1 MADFDPYAD
10 APAPEPVMATKD
22 EPAEA
27 PQPKKGNKLTRNT
40 HHWVALIVDI
50 VLTIYPLIYGIVGFF
65 VNISFVITY
74 ICYSVGI
81 AVNFY
86 NTKNFAGRYLGRLRW
101 HTYVVEGKTYYYFE
115 SMPKDDQGKVDNAVF
130 WICLWF
136 PAVYYVVLTIAYI
149 FTVQV
154 VNLPITIVGAIA
166 SIVNLSAYIRCSSDA
181 KRKMKAMAAQVGRK
195 ALESQMQQ

>member
-10 APAPEPVMATKD
+10 APAPAPVMETKD
-22 EPAEA
+22 DVAEPPA
-27 PQPKKGNKLTRNT
+27 PKKGNKLTRNT
-40 HHWVALIVDI
+40 HHWVALIVD
-50 VLTIYPLIYGIVGFF
+50 VVFTCYPLIFGLVGLF
-65 VNISFVITY
+65 VDINLITTY

-115 SMPKDDQGKVDNAVF
+115 SMPKDDQGKLDNTIF

-136 PAVYYVVLTIAYI
+136 PSIYYIVLTIAYI
-149 FTVQV
+149 FTMQLT
-154 VNLPITIVGAIA
+154 NLPITIVGAIA
-166 SIVNLSAYIRCSSDA
+166 SIVNLGAYIRCSSDA
-181 KRKMKAMAAQVGRK
+181 KRKMKAMAAKVGQQ